1 MASLTLESE
10 LLSLL
15 GGDDKARVMARYC
28 GFDGFGGTTL
38 QAAGA
43 EFGITAERVRQI
55 LGEVVKR
62 MADAHPP
69 APALERTLR
78 FIAER
83 MPAWADEIEPKL
95 LSNGLSARAFRIEG
109 VIRAAELLGRKPPF
123 TITETPKA
131 RLVHALS
138 PQALE
143 AVLRVARRA
152 IERHGV
158 TTVNAVGAD
167 LLGVAPEAADSRI
180 ITTVLAGAEEFRWL
194 DRSSEWFWLPGVP
207 RNPVVR
213 RIRKILSVANPVRF
227 AELCVGIAREYR
239 LQSFA
244 PPAAI
249 LLELC
254 RQVAGVQAEGDQI
267 RADPKIDP
275 HRVLSEVEEAIV
287 NVLLTEGG
295 VMRRAHLASLCLER
309 GLNRSSFYSSLSH
322 SPVIVPHGA
331 NLLGVIGTEM
341 ASGSAPNA
349 SPKRR
354 SKYLHAKARAHAISL
369 HRLMQ

>member
-1 MASLTLESE
+1 M
-10 LLSLL
+10 
-15 GGDDKARVMARYC
+15 V
-28 GFDGFGGTTL
+28 
-38 QAAGA
+38 GA

-62 MADAHPP
+62 MARAHPP
-69 APALERTLR
+69 APALERTLA
-78 FIAER
+78 FVAER
-83 MPAWADEIEPKL
+83 IPAWADEIEPVL
-95 LSNGLSARAFRIEG
+95 PAAGLSARPFRIEG
-109 VIRAAELLGRKPPF
+109 VIRAAELLDRKPLF
-123 TITETPKA
+123 SITETPKA
-131 RLVHALS
+131 RLVHALAPRS
-138 PQALE
+138 LD
-143 AVLRVARRA
+143 AVVRVARRA

-158 TTVNAVGAD
+158 TTVDAVAAD
-167 LLGVAPEAADSRI
+167 LLETAPEAADNRLIS
-180 ITTVLAGAEEFRWL
+180 TVLAGAGEFRWL
-194 DRSSEWFWLPGVP
+194 DRSSEWFWLPDVP
-207 RNPVVR
+207 RNPLVR
-213 RIRKILSVANPVRF
+213 RLKKILSVANPVRF
-227 AELCVGIAREYR
+227 GELCTSIARDYR

-254 RQVAGVQAEGDQI
+254 RQVAGVQVEGDQI